1 MIKIILAEDH
11 LVVRNGIK
19 LLIDSQDNLT
29 VVGEANNGIE
39 VMELLEKGTEADIVL
54 TDISMA
60 GMDGIQLVERLQQL
74 YPGIKVIMLSML
86 NSSQHVFQAFEK
98 GAKGYLVKNV
108 GYDELLFAIEHVE
121 KGGRYLCEEIAMML
135 LDKLHDVPSSSTNV
149 EQLMADLDISDR
161 ELEVL
166 QLISEGY
173 TNVEIADKLFLSKR
187 TVEGH
192 RQNLIDKTG
201 VKNSAALIKLAVK
214 NGLIK

>member
-19 LLIDSQDNLT
+19 LLIDSQDHLS
-29 VVGEANNGIE
+29 VVGEADNGND
-39 VMELLEKGTEADIVL
+39 VLSLLRDGCEADIVL
-54 TDISMA
+54 SDISMA
-60 GMDGIQLVERLQQL
+60 GMDGITLVEKLKEE
-74 YPGIKVIMLSML
+74 YPAIKVVILSMMS
-86 NSSQHVFQAFEK
+86 SSQHVFQAFEK
-98 GAKGYLVKNV
+98 GAWGYLVKNV
-108 GYDELLFAIEHVE
+108 GYDELLFAVQHVG
-121 KGGRYLCEEIAMML
+121 KGGRYLCEELAMML
-135 LDKLHDVPSSSTNV
+135 VEKLQAAPSTDTSV
-149 EQLMADLDISDR
+149 EDLISQMDISER

-166 QLISEGY
+166 QLIGEGH

-214 NGLIK
+214 TGLIK